1 MARGDKPYRVYRGG
15 RVKGR
20 VPLATRPEE
29 RRRRDGRERAKPGRV
44 ATPRPTPRSRRSWAR
59 RIWLGLLALFVLLV
73 VWLVASYLALGAAV
87 QDANKRLGPAA
98 LVPQDGLLLS
108 HPTIVMLVGTDHST
122 RADRRGSRRSDSL
135 LLVRTDP
142 KRHRLAYLSIPRD
155 LRVDVPGHGALK
167 VNAAFQLGGPVLTSR
182 TIRAFTGLP
191 IHHMVVVDF
200 ANFERLIDAVG
211 GIDVTVPAPIISNN
225 FDCPYATEQR
235 CERWGGW
242 HFSAGRQHMDG
253 RRALIYSRIRENRLN
268 PAENDL
274 TRGGR
279 QQAVLQAI
287 TGSLLSPVTLAK
299 MPFIADDLMA
309 PLATDFTAGQLFQ
322 LGWLRFR
329 SSPGRTLHCRLGGE
343 ASTIGGESFLIASEE
358 NRETLAMFTGRSAP
372 QPPKPG
378 SGPYGPGC
386 VLGSARLG

>member
-29 RRRRDGRERAKPGRV
+29 RPRRDGRQPKSSARAAARL
-44 ATPRPTPRSRRSWAR
+44 PTPRRRRRWGR
-59 RIWLGLLALFVLLV
+59 RIWLGVLVLFVVLV
-73 VWLVASYLALGAAV
+73 VWLVASYLALSAGV
-87 QDANKRLGPAA
+87 QEANQRLGPAA

-108 HPTIVMLVGTDHST
+108 NPTTVLLVGTDHAPGGA
-122 RADRRGSRRSDSL
+122 RATARRSDSL
-135 LLVRTDP
+135 VLVRTDP
-142 KRHRLAYLSIPRD
+142 RRHRLSYLSIPRD

-167 VNAAFQLGGPVLTSR
+167 INAAFQLGGPPLASR

-200 ANFERLIDAVG
+200 ANFEDLINTLG
-211 GIDVTVPAPIISNN
+211 GVEINVPAPIVSNR
-225 FDCPYATEQR
+225 FDCPYPTRQR
-235 CERWGGW
+235 CARWPGW
-242 HFSAGRQHMDG
+242 RFEQGRQRMNG
-253 RRALIYSRIRENRLN
+253 RRALIYSRIRENRLD

-274 TRGGR
+274 TRGER
-279 QQAVLQAI
+279 QQAVLQSI
-287 TGSLLSPVTLAK
+287 TGKLLSPTTLAK
-299 MPFIADDLMA
+299 VPLIADDLMA

-329 SSPGRTLHCRLGGE
+329 SSPERALHCRLGGE
-343 ASTIGGESFLIASEE
+343 PSSFGGESVLIASEE
-358 NRETLAMFTGRSAP
+358 NRDVISMFSGRSAP

-378 SGPYGPGC
+378 SGPFGPGC
-386 VLGSARLG
+386 VVGSASLR